1 MPWFVVSCFR
11 KRSRPYRAQSLDVE
25 GACTYAALQ
34 LVSTVLS
41 TGQKASMEL
50 SDHGYEVLLQYLSP
64 ADTAA
69 LRCVSR
75 SWQVC
80 EGLKRLQSTL
90 FHNHKLC

>member
-1 MPWFVVSCFR
+1 M
-11 KRSRPYRAQSLDVE
+11 A
-25 GACTYAALQ
+25 G
-34 LVSTVLS
+34 
-41 TGQKASMEL
+41 MEL

-80 EGLKRLQSTL
+80 EGLKGLLLTL
-90 FHNHKLC
+90 SQRHKLCRLPSKGTASLGPSVEC